1 MSYRP
6 NKEELVYILT
16 HGDGV
21 SKMKRQLLRDSIAED
36 LYLSREIRAISTN
49 RQISNY
55 RKQMA
60 RDYVSSLRRQAI
72 EGAIR

>member
-6 NKEELVYILT
+6 KKEELVYILT
-16 HGDGV
+16 HDDGV
-21 SKMKRQLLRDSIAED
+21 SKMKRRLLRESVAED

-49 RQISNY
+49 RQIANY

-72 EGAIR
+72 AGAIR